1 MGDETW
7 TIIKTLRWTT
17 AYFQSHEIDQPRTDA
32 EVLLA
37 YALHLKRIELY
48 THHDKPLQ
56 DQELKTFK
64 SLIQRRIHH
73 EPVAY
78 ITGEKEFW
86 SLDLFVTPDVLI
98 PRPETECLVEAV
110 LDLIPKGVTLDI
122 LDLGT
127 GSGAIV
133 LALAHERP
141 GHHFYAIDRSEAAL
155 AVARK
160 NAQRHGVREKIA
172 FRQGDWFEEVQDLRK
187 RFDIIVSN
195 PPYIPTHQ
203 IETLSPEIARYEPRY
218 ALDGGKDG
226 LDAIRLILR
235 TAPDYLA
242 PNGKVLLEIGY
253 DQRLAVAALIEES
266 GCYKDFVCRK
276 DYGGKD
282 RVVQVTLA

>member
-17 AYFQSHEIDQPRTDA
+17 AYFQSHGIDQPRTDA

-37 YALHLKRIELY
+37 HALHLKRIELY
-48 THHDKPLQ
+48 THYDKPLR

-64 SLIQRRIHH
+64 SLIQRRILH

-78 ITGEKEFW
+78 ITGGKEFW
-86 SLDLFVTPDVLI
+86 SLALIVTPDVLI
-98 PRPETECLVEAV
+98 PRPETECLVEAA
-110 LDLIPKGVTLDI
+110 LDIIPEGISLDI

-127 GSGAIV
+127 GSGAII

-141 GHHFYAIDRSEAAL
+141 GHRFSAEDRSDDAL
-155 AVARK
+155 TVARK
-160 NAQRHGVREKIA
+160 NAQRYGLEKAIT
-172 FRQGDWFEEVQDLRK
+172 FLQGDWFEGVQNLRK

-195 PPYIPTHQ
+195 PPYIPTQQ
-203 IETLSPEIARYEPRY
+203 IEPLSPEISQHEPRY

-226 LDAIRLILR
+226 LDAIRFILR
-235 TAPDYLA
+235 TAPNYLTS
-242 PNGKVLLEIGY
+242 NGKLFLEIGY
-253 DQRLAVAALIEES
+253 DQCPEVADMVEEL

-276 DYGGKD
+276 DYSGNN
-282 RVVQVTLA
+282 RVVRATIE